1 MPSDLLL
8 LERADLTNYHAN
20 CEFLKLLG
28 CPAALEPSTLSPGFS
43 LGRFHRELGR
53 SYGEIINN
61 LYGENFKKTETKRR
75 QNRNKK
81 KYSFRLK
88 ATTF

>member
-20 CEFLKLLG
+20 CEFQKLLG
-28 CPAALEPSTLSPGFS
+28 CPAALEPSTLSPALS

-53 SYGEIINN
+53 SYGGKITNN
-61 LYGENFKKTETKRR
+61 NNRKRA
-75 QNRNKK
+75 K
-81 KYSFRLK
+81 
-88 ATTF
+88 